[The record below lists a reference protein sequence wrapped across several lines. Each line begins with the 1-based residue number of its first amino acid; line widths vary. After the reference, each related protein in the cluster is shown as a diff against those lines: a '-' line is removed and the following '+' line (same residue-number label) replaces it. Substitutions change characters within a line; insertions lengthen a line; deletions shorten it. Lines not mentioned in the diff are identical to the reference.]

1 MIFTGRLSSVLVF
14 FKKLNFLIF
23 NVLREKAEAFFF
35 FFLFFSFQKELLRQ
49 RIKGLCT
56 NELKSW
62 IFGCVKAREL
72 SRCPKPIFEF
82 IMHMPLFRLFVPF
95 FLFLSFSLAGRVE
108 LGVDRL
114 FREEGFRA
122 LLKGKRVGL
131 ITNQTGVG

>member
-1 MIFTGRLSSVLVF
+1 MLFF

-62 IFGCVKAREL
+62 IFGCVKA
-72 SRCPKPIFEF
+72 PGFD
-82 IMHMPLFRLFVPF
+82 
-95 FLFLSFSLAGRVE
+95 
-108 LGVDRL
+108 DRKL
-114 FREEGFRA
+114 RNIRNME
-122 LLKGKRVGL
+122 
-131 ITNQTGVG
+131 